1 MEEAFTWQQKTPGFS
16 GLEKPKAA
24 LHAECSVVRSL
35 HQLVHAHTHTP
46 PHPHTHTRSR
56 SAQHKPAAHA
66 AVPPLSSHRL
76 LPGLGKGVLW

>member
-35 HQLVHAHTHTP
+35 HQLVHAHTHTL
-46 PHPHTHTRSR
+46 PHPPHTHTVPLRA
-56 SAQHKPAAHA
+56 AQAGGTRGCAA
-66 AVPPLSSHRL
+66 PLL
-76 LPGLGKGVLW
+76 TQTAPGAR